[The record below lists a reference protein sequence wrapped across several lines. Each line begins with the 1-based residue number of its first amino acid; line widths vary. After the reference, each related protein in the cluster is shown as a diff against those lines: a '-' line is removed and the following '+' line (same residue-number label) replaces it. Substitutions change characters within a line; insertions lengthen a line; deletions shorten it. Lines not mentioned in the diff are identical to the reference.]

1 MRVLLLAAFSLTPI
15 VATRAQSTW
24 IVHPSGAGSFTQIE
38 AAYDAASPG
47 DTLLVHPGNY
57 QGFVRDQAKGVRILG
72 LAAGAVVT
80 SPIRLGNVPAG
91 QQLALLHLTI
101 DAANN
106 PFVGPYPYFT
116 ALNIFNAPDVLLSDL
131 VLRGPFMVSVCPC
144 AGGSGVSLDNTT
156 TVMSRVT
163 AYGANGVGWTYGESG
178 GPAVSA
184 VASRLTLSACTLR
197 AGDSGVG
204 YQGSEQASAS
214 LVCVSSTVVVDE
226 CTIQNGSP
234 LGNSIGA
241 YLGSDLLIANHA
253 GTTQTV
259 LRTTSAGAVQYQGS
273 VVQGTGSPSFPLTA
287 RPQPGLVGPPTAV
300 RGGQIAW
307 TVYGDANETF
317 VFGISLGIVPTVMPG
332 LFEGTVFTALHPTSA
347 LGLATT
353 QPTGDAILT
362 LPVPNLPSLEGLQV
376 FLQVGGWI
384 SQPGWK
390 ASGVAVTTIR

>member
-24 IVHPSGAGSFTQIE
+24 IVHPSGGGSFTQIA

-57 QGFVRDQAKGVRILG
+57 QGFVRYQAKGVRILG
-72 LAAGAVVT
+72 LAAGVVVT
-80 SPIRLGNVPAG
+80 SPIVLGNVPAG
-91 QQLALLHLTI
+91 QQLALLHLTV

-106 PFVGPYPYFT
+106 PFDGPYPQFT
-116 ALNIFNAPDVLLSDL
+116 ALSVFNAPDVLLSDL
-131 VLRGPFMVSVCPC
+131 VVRGPYMGSVCPC
-144 AGGSGVSLDNTT
+144 SGGTGVNLDNTT

-178 GPAVSA
+178 GPAVHALDSH
-184 VASRLTLSACTLR
+184 LTLSACTLR
-197 AGDSGVG
+197 AGNSGAGQLSSV
-204 YQGSEQASAS
+204 QTSAS
-214 LVCVSSTVVVDE
+214 LACLSSTVVVDE

-234 LGNSIGA
+234 LGNGIGA
-241 YLGSDLLIANHA
+241 YLGSDVLIANHA
-253 GTTQTV
+253 GITQTV
-259 LRTTSAGAVQYQGS
+259 LRTTNGGAVQYQGA
-273 VVQGTGSPSFPLTA
+273 VLQGIGSPSFPLTA
-287 RPQPGLVGPPTAV
+287 RPQPGLIGPATAM
-300 RGGQIAW
+300 RGGQIDW
-307 TVYGDANETF
+307 TVHGDANETF

-347 LGLATT
+347 LGFATT
-353 QPTGDAILT
+353 QPTGDAFLT

-384 SQPGWK
+384 SQPIWK